1 MNTITEFLIFISS
14 LKQINEYHHL
24 ILHTRISLDIKFQL
38 KLTVLI
44 FWTKSAQNKCFREK
58 SRKVNISIEL
68 CLFKLA

>member
-24 ILHTRISLDIKFQL
+24 TLHTRISLDIKFQL
-38 KLTVLI
+38 KLTVLS